1 MIRTN
6 YIKIELLVI
15 LLALAAGI
23 YSQSSALVN
32 KYVINDDAMQHIYWM
47 RQFQNQGLFNND
59 LLTENARYFLP
70 WGFVFLYRAA
80 SYLIDP
86 LIVSKFLSLILFPIS
101 AMYVYKLL
109 KQIANSNYTGFIG
122 AVIFI
127 ITATFYKLM
136 IGGHPRAFGFPLLII
151 FFYYLVRKQYLGAA
165 IVMILQSLLYPV
177 VFLLSTVTYLCT
189 FIKIREKKIY
199 FDKVYSKIW
208 FFILA
213 TLIGCSLLISE
224 YIISYNHQLGT
235 MVSRQEVLDHP
246 VFYQKGRFEVL
257 PISPLLS
264 QIKYNLKESIF
275 GYRMVEYFKENIIN
289 SEAVRR
295 YEGII
300 EPFRP
305 DISVTNEVAL
315 IFFVFLLLVGIRKKI
330 SFPPEIYY
338 LFLSGILWYWIS
350 DYLLFKLY
358 RPERYLQYSVRI
370 IGLIFFSVVI
380 GRLIGDIKNSS
391 LKKFLKIATIVLV
404 LLFFHVNKNLALVD
418 LSQNKELYEYL
429 SNLPEDIVIAAHPCL
444 ADGIPI
450 FTQKKVFINFEL
462 SNPWYNKYWEIV
474 KKRTFDFFNA
484 YYSEK
489 PRPIYEFCNKN
500 GIDYL
505 VVDKKHFQEGYLTD
519 EKVYFEPFQRYI
531 SNLLKN
537 RKHFILPNMEEQYLL
552 FQKSGITV
560 IGKEVFEVIHDS
572 N

>member
-1 MIRTN
+1 MKAN
-6 YIKIELLVI
+6 YIKMELLVI
-15 LLALAAGI
+15 LLALAIGI

-32 KYVINDDAMQHIYWM
+32 KYMINDDAMQHIYWM
-47 RQFQNQGLFNND
+47 RQFQNNGLFIND

-70 WGFVFLYRAA
+70 WGFVFLYYAS

-86 LIVSKFLSLILFPIS
+86 VIVSKFLALILFPIS
-101 AMYVYKLL
+101 ALYIYKLL
-109 KQIANSNYTGFIG
+109 KRIANSNYTGFMG

-127 ITATFYKLM
+127 ITATFYKFM

-151 FFYYLVRKQYLGAA
+151 FLYCLIQKQYLGAA

-189 FIKIREKKIY
+189 FIKIRDKKIY
-199 FDKVYSKIW
+199 FDKVYYKIW
-208 FFILA
+208 FFIIA
-213 TLIGCSLLISE
+213 TLIGYSLLISK
-224 YIISYNHQLGT
+224 YIVSYNPQLGT
-235 MVSRQEVLDHP
+235 IVSRREVLDHP
-246 VFYQKGRFEVL
+246 EFYQKGRFEVM
-257 PISPLLS
+257 PIGSLLS

-275 GYRMVEYFKENIIN
+275 GYRMVEYLKEHIIN
-289 SEAVRR
+289 SEAVRI

-300 EPFRP
+300 EPFRLK
-305 DISVTNEVAL
+305 ISITNEIAV
-315 IFFVFLLLVGIRKKI
+315 IFFIFLLLVGIRKKI

-338 LFLSGILWYWIS
+338 LFFSGILWYWIS

-380 GRLIGDIKNSS
+380 GRLIGGIKNSR
-391 LKKFLKIATIVLV
+391 LKKLLKIATIVLV

-429 SNLPEDIVIAAHPCL
+429 SNLPENAVIAAHPCL

-462 SNPWYNKYWEIV
+462 SNPWYNIYWKTIE
-474 KKRTFDFFNA
+474 KRTYDFFNA

-489 PRPIYEFCNKN
+489 PKHIYEFCNKN

-505 VVDKKHFQEGYLTD
+505 VVDKKHFQEGYLT
-519 EKVYFEPFQRYI
+519 EEMVYFEPFQRYI
-531 SNLLKN
+531 SNLLKE
-537 RKHFILPNMEEQYLL
+537 RKHFILPNMEEQDLL
-552 FQKSGITV
+552 FHKSGITV
-560 IGKEVFEVIHDS
+560 IGKETFEVIHDS